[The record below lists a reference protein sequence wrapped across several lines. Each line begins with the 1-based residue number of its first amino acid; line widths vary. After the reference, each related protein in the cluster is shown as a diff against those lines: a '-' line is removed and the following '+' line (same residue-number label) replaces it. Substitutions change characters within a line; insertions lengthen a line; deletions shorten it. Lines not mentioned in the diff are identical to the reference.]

1 MSSASSPRPT
11 VVDAGASPVAEGCQA
26 GALAWFAALAQA
38 QEACG
43 QIERG
48 RWNEHGKN
56 HYASAGDIVGSLRPV
71 LHAAGLIVFEL
82 TSEPLGELVEV
93 QYSVVH
99 VGTGYERRFVHRM
112 ALPAQLKDKA
122 LTAARTVGMRDFL
135 RGLLV
140 PHMVEAEPAPSRHTT
155 RLVPRGGPPGQ
166 GQGQATQTAR
176 PVSATA
182 LPIMLAA
189 SDLLHLDDREAY
201 DLVGV
206 PADRGQQLVLVATRL
221 MGFDLAEADDAAR
234 GRAIAGLRRRA
245 GEFQEAVHR
254 WGIDLLALALVQR
267 GAEAPAPAQVARLQ
281 GADLLSMRRRLEVA
295 LRGAEY
301 GWEPGPCNGCG
312 GKSTLVKGCKVC
324 SGTGSIRSAR
334 PRPRPGS
341 SA

>member
-1 MSSASSPRPT
+1 M
-11 VVDAGASPVAEGCQA
+11 VDAGASPVAEGPQA
-26 GALAWFAALAQA
+26 GALAWFAALAEA

-43 QIERG
+43 QIERA

-56 HYASAGDIVGSLRPV
+56 HYASAGDIIGSLRPV

-82 TSEPLGELVEV
+82 ASEPSGELIEV

-99 VGTGYERRFVHRM
+99 VGSGHERRFVHRM
-112 ALPAQLKDKA
+112 ALPSQLKDKA

-140 PHMVEAEPAPSRHTT
+140 PHMVEVEPAPSRHTT
-155 RLVPRGGPPGQ
+155 RSALRGRPQDQ
-166 GQGQATQTAR
+166 GQDQGQSRPQGQSQATQAAR

-182 LPIMLAA
+182 LPLMLAA

-201 DLVGV
+201 DIVEV
-206 PADRGQQLVLVATRL
+206 PADRGQQLVSVANRML
-221 MGFDLAEADDAAR
+221 GFDLAEADDAAR
-234 GRAIAGLRRRA
+234 GRAIAGLRRRS

-254 WGIDLLALALVQR
+254 RGIELLALALVQR
-267 GAEAPAPAQVARLQ
+267 GAEAPTPAQVARLQ
-281 GADLLSMRRRLEVA
+281 GADLLSMRRRLELA

-301 GWEPGPCNGCG
+301 GWEPGPCNSCG
-312 GKSTLVKGCKVC
+312 GKSTLVKACKVC
-324 SGTGSIRSAR
+324 QGAGSIRSAR
-334 PRPRPGS
+334 PRPRPGA